1 MANLPKF
8 IIDTDPGI
16 DDALAILTSLGSQKK
31 NEIEILA
38 ITLVAGNTAVEN
50 QPENVLRIL
59 NLVPECFGKVRI
71 LFCPKV
77 LLSYF
82 NVSACL
88 VNTNKRLSNVTT

>member
-8 IIDTDPGI
+8 IIDTDPGK
-16 DDALAILTSLGSQKK
+16 DDALAILTSLESQKK

-50 QPENVLRIL
+50 QSENVLRIL

-71 LFCPKV
+71 QCFVLRFCCQITMFPFVWSIQTLKKCH
-77 LLSYF
+77 F
-82 NVSACL
+82 
-88 VNTNKRLSNVTT
+88 